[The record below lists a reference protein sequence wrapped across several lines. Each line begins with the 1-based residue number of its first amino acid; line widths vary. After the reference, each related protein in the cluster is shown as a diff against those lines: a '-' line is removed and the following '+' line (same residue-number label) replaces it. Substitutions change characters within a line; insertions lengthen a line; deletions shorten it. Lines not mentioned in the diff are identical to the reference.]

1 MGQINKRVN
10 NPIESKKKRRQEQSI
25 LDSQDIA
32 ISNTELLIEKERQ
45 ILDLQ
50 ELVVMLSEQI
60 QGGNQ

>member
-1 MGQINKRVN
+1 MGQVNKRVN
-10 NPIESKKKRRQEQSI
+10 NPIESQKKRRQEQSI

-32 ISNTELLIEKERQ
+32 VSNTELLIEKEQQ